1 MPLYIASRLF
11 IFYQILLLQQLLFAY
26 STIFYFCIKHF
37 CCSTCTAYCIPFYSF
52 WIFFQALFT
61 ELNWKHFTILSCMN
75 FEFWNLYGTSFTQ
88 LHCSSPCFMNITYS
102 VYTVYTILYTEPSIQ
117 TAHFLP
123 KISLIRTLHLLA
135 YSPTMAPP
143 PPHTEL
149 TAFCTV
155 HIAPPLF
162 SSPKL
167 WKINNFPSKF
177 ELTSAGEIRDVD
189 CQCWLCLLSQNSLLL
204 LSLSCPKWGWP

>member
-1 MPLYIASRLF
+1 MMTSLSFKDKSQSAAWNGAILASTHSSLHIRPN
-11 IFYQILLLQQLLFAY
+11 
-26 STIFYFCIKHF
+26 STSALSTSAVVHVQRTVFYFTLFEYSSKH
-37 CCSTCTAYCIPFYSF
+37 C
-52 WIFFQALFT
+52 FT

-155 HIAPPLF
+155 HIAPPPL
-162 SSPKL
+162 L
-167 WKINNFPSKF
+167 RSKA
-177 ELTSAGEIRDVD
+177 LK
-189 CQCWLCLLSQNSLLL
+189 N
-204 LSLSCPKWGWP
+204 